1 MKINKITILNILFIL
16 SVPFTTLLLC
26 GKYEM
31 KLTFIVAILS
41 FISGVFI
48 ATKVFKKDFYK
59 NMNRKYL
66 LIAILFSM
74 YQTGLLMNYSTQ
86 GILLFK
92 TVIQTLFKITLS
104 FELALHIVSALSLFS
119 IISITYYLLTKIIP
133 LVQNEYKKTTKN
145 EKYFILIITLL
156 ALISTT
162 FIYNV
167 TTVFNEPKYNGR
179 TILYDV
185 IYTSDSGAITKENA
199 YLNVGMP
206 ENDIRQPI
214 FGVLAMPFAT
224 FANLLSS
231 FVKFIPNTYAVVFNT
246 IQIILIALALILIT
260 RMMQL
265 SEKQKIAFWILSFSC
280 YSFMLFSFV
289 QEQYVF
295 AFFYLIL
302 AIYVGYYHISKI
314 NYFYIAAVGSL
325 LTSGIIFPLITKF
338 KNIKSW
344 IYNVFKCFIAFLLT
358 CILSGQILQFATTFE
373 QIEKISNWSG
383 KDVLFIDRINQ
394 FSNFIQ
400 SIFIAPSSNIV
411 INKQIPCF
419 WLKEVTTVNIF
430 GIIIL
435 ILCIISFI
443 INRKNKILKISFL
456 WVLFS
461 ILLLCIMGWGSQ
473 ENGMILYSLYFAW
486 AYIVLLY
493 SLFNKI
499 IKNVKLKTIFLF
511 LVCLVFFSI
520 NLSTMLNII
529 AFGINYYG

>member
-1 MKINKITILNILFIL
+1 
-16 SVPFTTLLLC
+16 
-26 GKYEM
+26 
-31 KLTFIVAILS
+31 
-41 FISGVFI
+41 
-48 ATKVFKKDFYK
+48 
-59 NMNRKYL
+59 
-66 LIAILFSM
+66 
-74 YQTGLLMNYSTQ
+74 
-86 GILLFK
+86 
-92 TVIQTLFKITLS
+92 
-104 FELALHIVSALSLFS
+104 
-119 IISITYYLLTKIIP
+119 
-133 LVQNEYKKTTKN
+133 
-145 EKYFILIITLL
+145 
-156 ALISTT
+156 
-162 FIYNV
+162 
-167 TTVFNEPKYNGR
+167 
-179 TILYDV
+179 
-185 IYTSDSGAITKENA
+185 
-199 YLNVGMP
+199 MP